1 VNGSCAHSGYALS
14 RARAALAVVVIA
26 AGVSSALAQ
35 DIEPRAYSNIPIGV
49 NFLLMGYAYS
59 KGGLA
64 TDPSVPLTNADL
76 RIHSAI
82 FGYARSLDVWGQSGK
97 FDAIVPYAGLSGS
110 AESAGT
116 PHEREVSGFGDPRL
130 RFSVNFYGAPALSLK
145 EFADY
150 RQDLIVGAS
159 LQVSVPVGQYDSD
172 KLVNIGT
179 NRWFFKP
186 EIGVSKAWNAWTL
199 ELAAGATFYTDN
211 EDFFGGKTREQD
223 PIYSIQGGV
232 IYSFASGVWVGLN
245 GTYFT
250 GGRTTVNGVKGDDM
264 QQNSRVAATLAFP
277 VDRRNSIKLYAS
289 DGVSTRIGSDFTVFG
304 VAWQYRWGG
313 GL

>member
-1 VNGSCAHSGYALS
+1 V
-14 RARAALAVVVIA
+14 ALAVVVIA

-82 FGYARSLDVWGQSGK
+82 VGYARSLDVWGQSGK
-97 FDAIVPYAGLSGS
+97 FDVIVPYAGLSGS
-110 AESAGT
+110 AEFAGT

-130 RFSVNFYGAPALSLK
+130 RFSVNLYGAPALSLK
-145 EFADY
+145 EFAAY

-211 EDFFGGKTREQD
+211 KDFLGGKTREQD
-223 PIYSIQGGV
+223 PVYSIQGGV
-232 IYSFASGVWVGLN
+232 IYSFPSGVWLGLN

-264 QQNSRVAATLAFP
+264 QQNSRVAATLAFS
-277 VDRRNSIKLYAS
+277 VDRRNSIKFYAN
-289 DGVSTRIGSDFTVFG
+289 DGVSTRIGSDFTVFS
-304 VAWQYRWGG
+304 VVWQYRWGG

>member
-1 VNGSCAHSGYALS
+1 
-14 RARAALAVVVIA
+14 VVVIA

-76 RIHSAI
+76 QIHSAI
-82 FGYARSLDVWGQSGK
+82 VGYARSLDVWGQSGK

-110 AESAGT
+110 AEFAGT

-130 RFSVNFYGAPALSLK
+130 RFSVNLYGAPALSLK
-145 EFADY
+145 EFAAY

-211 EDFFGGKTREQD
+211 KDFLGGKTREQD
-223 PIYSIQGGV
+223 PVYSIQGGV

-264 QQNSRVAATLAFP
+264 QQNSRVAATLAFS
-277 VDRRNSIKLYAS
+277 VDRRNSIKFYAN

-304 VAWQYRWGG
+304 AAWQYRWGG